1 MKLHNVSLE
10 LIIDS
15 GTHIR
20 ISWEKQDKTRSRKN
34 TRGKTKQNRE
44 KKIRKWKLARKGN
57 RGVYLCTCV
66 LFPWKHVFF
75 SPDCTEFVAAHW
87 QFPRADSLSL
97 SLSTSLPTLL
107 SLQNHIAMASRR
119 IVSAFVLDL
128 RTLFSFF
135 LAAISI
141 FAVILDIWEFLLF
154 SVHVILIVVLR
165 IDISKLLYFL

>member
-1 MKLHNVSLE
+1 MFIRLCNCTYEISLNTIPQMKLHNVSLE
-10 LIIDS
+10 LVIDS

-75 SPDCTEFVAAHW
+75 LPRLYRICRSTLTISP
-87 QFPRADSLSL
+87 RRLSL

-128 RTLFSFF
+128 RTVFFLFS
-135 LAAISI
+135 S
-141 FAVILDIWEFLLF
+141 D
-154 SVHVILIVVLR
+154 
-165 IDISKLLYFL
+165 

>member
-1 MKLHNVSLE
+1 MFIRLCNCTYEISLNTIPQMKLHNVSLE
-10 LIIDS
+10 LVIDS

-97 SLSTSLPTLL
+97 SLHLPTHPPLPAK
-107 SLQNHIAMASRR
+107 SYCHGESTHCECFCAGFTNT
-119 IVSAFVLDL
+119 VFF
-128 RTLFSFF
+128 LFS
-135 LAAISI
+135 S
-141 FAVILDIWEFLLF
+141 D
-154 SVHVILIVVLR
+154 
-165 IDISKLLYFL
+165 